1 MLHSSVNRFPIISD
15 SKSVKLRSVE
25 SDASSRS
32 VSYANS
38 SQSGEQSHDDEFELE
53 GQQAQGFAAVS
64 ERSDEPMM

>member
-1 MLHSSVNRFPIISD
+1 M
-15 SKSVKLRSVE
+15 KLRPVE